1 MEEFAR
7 AAPIITGLK
16 KYGNTEAGRRSAIM
30 LMKAAQFDYS
40 NLSEFERTFLRRV
53 MPFYTYSKN
62 NVPAQVRALMNDP
75 TRIQR
80 NLQFW
85 DAIGN
90 VIGDGDGSDI
100 IIPSYVSQMYGFAL
114 NEDYRKELMKDKPAW
129 LQAVL
134 ANPIAFRPETPVADL
149 ERYTQGGLTGFGEQI
164 GSSISPPIKAAI
176 QFLIQQNLYT
186 GKKYDVD
193 DSPAPLY
200 AQTIDAVL
208 RKASN
213 DKLNIGV
220 FRDPDSGDAVMS
232 GRLLDQFKVLFPPA
246 GTFDRTVIPAIQI
259 IAGAVSG
266 ETPEALTAAEER
278 AVTSALSQ
286 LSGMNVTT
294 VTEKTQAAELYNR
307 VKTRKDNVALIAAQ
321 QGIDPG
327 KVMTYTNQLIRQG
340 LDPVQDREQ
349 IMMMLDQART
359 QGLFKADYLGD
370 LSGL

>member
-1 MEEFAR
+1 
-7 AAPIITGLK
+7 
-16 KYGNTEAGRRSAIM
+16 
-30 LMKAAQFDYS
+30 
-40 NLSEFERTFLRRV
+40 
-53 MPFYTYSKN
+53 
-62 NVPAQVRALMNDP
+62 MNDP

-100 IIPSYVSQMYGFAL
+100 VLPNYVSQMYGFAL

-134 ANPIAFRPETPVADL
+134 ANPIAFRPETPVADI
-149 ERYTQGGLTGFGEQI
+149 ERYTQGGMLGGLIPGAAGIEQI
-164 GSSISPPIKAAI
+164 GSSITPPIKAAL
-176 QFLIQQNLYT
+176 QVLLQQNLYT
-186 GKKYDVD
+186 GKKYTAD

-213 DKLNIGV
+213 NKLNIGV
-220 FRDPDSGDAVMS
+220 FRDPDSGDSVMS
-232 GRLLDQFKVLFPPA
+232 GKILDQMKTLFPPV
-246 GTFDRTVIPAIQI
+246 GTFDRTLIPAIQI
-259 IAGAVSG
+259 ISGAVSG

-286 LSGMNVTT
+286 LTGLNVTT

-307 VKTRKDNVALIAAQ
+307 VKNRKDNVAVIAAQ

-327 KVMTYTNQLIRQG
+327 KVMTFTNSLIRQG

-349 IMMMLDQART
+349 IMMMLDQARR
-359 QGLFKADYLGD
+359 QGAFKPDYMGD